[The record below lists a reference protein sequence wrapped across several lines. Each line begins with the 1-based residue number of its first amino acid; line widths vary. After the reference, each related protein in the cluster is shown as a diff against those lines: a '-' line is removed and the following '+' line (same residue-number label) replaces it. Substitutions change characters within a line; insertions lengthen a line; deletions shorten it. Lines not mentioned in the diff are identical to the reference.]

1 MPKKAGLPRPGSREF
16 YEEVLGS
23 LTEGIIVFDSGLR
36 LAGMNRAAEEM
47 ALITAEALTPCP
59 SPPSPGLRP
68 PSPTG
73 GEGNRDGAT
82 YGRGVKE
89 GKTIE
94 ELLGPNNGPVV
105 SLVVKTLESGRPHTG
120 FSTELFRPDGNFLP
134 VEVSASPVEDPDGRP
149 VGVTLVLRE
158 ASRIRELEEAVK
170 KSERLAF
177 LGTMA
182 ASVAHEVR
190 NPLGGIKGAS
200 QLLRDE
206 IKGLPNEESL
216 AEYIGVI
223 IKQVDRLTGIVDS
236 LKGLSRPVMP
246 KHAPMNLH
254 SVLDESLTLMA
265 PDIKKQNVKVK
276 REFDPSLPEVTGEEA
291 SLSGVFI
298 NLIKNAVEAMPSG
311 GVLTLSTGIPSDFL
325 YSSIKTEKGRKTMI
339 AIKVADTGT
348 GIGPEALKEIFNPF
362 YSTKGGG
369 LGLGLAL
376 ALKVI
381 EEHGGTIRVDTAPG
395 KGTAFT
401 VYLPVYR

>member
-1 MPKKAGLPRPGSREF
+1 MREKKAGLPRPGSREF

-23 LTEGIIVFDSGLR
+23 LTEGIIVFDDRLR
-36 LAGMNRAAEEM
+36 LTGMNRAAEEM
-47 ALITAEALTPCP
+47 ALVTAPDL
-59 SPPSPGLRP
+59 
-68 PSPTG
+68 
-73 GEGNRDGAT
+73 
-82 YGRGVKE
+82 V
-89 GKTIE
+89 GKGIE
-94 ELLGPNNGPVV
+94 EVLSANNGPVV
-105 SLVVKTLESGRPHTG
+105 SLAVKTLESGRPHTG

-236 LKGLSRPVMP
+236 LKGLSRPSLP
-246 KHAPMNLH
+246 KHVPMNLH

-265 PDIKKQNVKVK
+265 PDIKRQKVKVK
-276 REFDPSLPEVTGEEA
+276 REYDPSLPEVTGEES

-298 NLIKNAVEAMPSG
+298 NLIKNAVEAMPTG

-339 AIKVADTGT
+339 AVKVADTGT

-381 EEHGGTIRVDTAPG
+381 EEHGGTIKVDTAPG

>member
-1 MPKKAGLPRPGSREF
+1 MPGKKAGLPGPGSREF

-23 LTEGIIVFDSGLR
+23 LTEGIIVFDSWLR

-47 ALITAEALTPCP
+47 ALITAEALTPPTHATRGCP
-59 SPPSPGLRP
+59 A
-68 PSPTG
+68 SPT
-73 GEGNRDGAT
+73 
-82 YGRGVKE
+82 GRGVKE

-94 ELLGPNNGPVV
+94 EVFGPNNGPVV
-105 SLVVKTLESGRPHTG
+105 SLAVKTLESGRPHTG

-134 VEVSASPVEDPDGRP
+134 VEVSASPVEDSDGRP

-206 IKGLPNEESL
+206 IKGLPNEQSL

-265 PDIKKQNVKVK
+265 PDIKRQKVKVK
-276 REFDPSLPEVTGEEA
+276 REYDPSLPEVTGEES
-291 SLSGVFI
+291 SLSGLFI
-298 NLIKNAVEAMPSG
+298 NLIKNAVEAMPTG

-339 AIKVADTGT
+339 AVKVSDTGT
-348 GIGPEALKEIFNPF
+348 GIGPDALKEIFNPF

>member
-1 MPKKAGLPRPGSREF
+1 MPGKKTELPRPGSREF

-47 ALITAEALTPCP
+47 ALVTA
-59 SPPSPGLRP
+59 SDS
-68 PSPTG
+68 
-73 GEGNRDGAT
+73 
-82 YGRGVKE
+82 E
-89 GKTIE
+89 GKGIE
-94 ELLGPNNGPVV
+94 EVLGPNNGPVV
-105 SLVVKTLESGRPHTG
+105 SLAVKTLESGRPHTG

-254 SVLDESLTLMA
+254 SVLDEALTLMV
-265 PDIKKQNVKVK
+265 PDIKRQKVKVK
-276 REFDPSLPEVTGEEA
+276 REYDPSLPEVTGEES

-298 NLIKNAVEAMPSG
+298 NLIKNAVEAMTSG

-339 AIKVADTGT
+339 AVKVADTGT